1 MFFKRLFTQSIAQY
15 SYVIGEDKEMVVIDP
30 QPDIDKYLEI
40 SRSNGMR
47 IKYILETHR
56 NEDFTVG
63 SRALSDLT
71 GAKVYIAAEEELD
84 YRYGERIVE
93 NQEINIGNMKIRAI
107 HTPGH
112 TLGHMA
118 YILYLKND
126 NPYMVF
132 TGDTIFF
139 GGVGRTDFYGKD
151 KLKEMTGYLYESIFE
166 KILPL
171 GDHVLLFPAHGAGS
185 ACGANIEDRDYS
197 TIGYERKYN
206 PDLQYDSKEEFIE
219 NVGKM
224 LHKHPYFNDMEEIN
238 LKGTKPI
245 DCNINLN
252 IKYTNEIEDSNSTL
266 VDIRN
271 QRAFLSGH
279 IKESIY
285 IEHSGIT
292 SFLNWFVPTNEDI
305 IFITDSQ
312 EIDYLNNL
320 YLDMRRIGYNGKLSF
335 LANGMNSWNKEARD
349 VKKTR
354 YVLAEE
360 LKNEKENVVLL
371 DIREED
377 EFKENKP
384 IEGSIKIPMQ
394 EIKKRFYE
402 LPKDETIYIICASGI
417 RSTTV
422 SSFLEQKNIKTSIL
436 LGGMEAYKNLD

>member
-1 MFFKRLFTQSIAQY
+1 MFFKRLFTESIAQY
-15 SYVIGEDKEMVVIDP
+15 SYVIGEESEMVVIDP

-40 SRSNGMR
+40 SRSEGMK

-71 GAKVYIAAEEELD
+71 GAKVYIAAEEDLD
-84 YRYGERIVE
+84 YKYGKRIKE
-93 NQEINIGNMKIRAI
+93 NQEIKIGSMKLKAI

-112 TLGHMA
+112 TLGHMS

-126 NPYMVF
+126 NPYMAF

-139 GGVGRTDFYGKD
+139 GGVGRTDFYGED
-151 KLKEMTGYLYESIFE
+151 RLKEMTEYLYNSIFE
-166 KILPL
+166 KILPI

-185 ACGANIEDRDYS
+185 ACGANIEKRDYS

-206 PDLQYDSKEEFIE
+206 PDLQYDSKEVFIE

-224 LHKHPYFNDMEEIN
+224 LYKPPYFKDMEEVN
-238 LKGTKPI
+238 LKGTEPI

-252 IKYTNEIEDSNSTL
+252 IKYTNEIEDSNSRL

-271 QRAFLSGH
+271 QQSFLSEH
-279 IKESIY
+279 IKNSIY
-285 IEHSGIT
+285 IERSGLA
-292 SFLNWFVPTNEDI
+292 SFLNWFVPTKENI
-305 IFITDSQ
+305 TFITDSQ
-312 EIDYLNNL
+312 EVDYLNDL

-335 LANGMNSWNKEARD
+335 LSNGIKTWNKEARE
-349 VKKTR
+349 VKESK
-354 YVLAEE
+354 YVLANE
-360 LKNEKENVVLL
+360 LKEEKPVLL
-371 DIREED
+371 DIREEY
-377 EFKENKP
+377 EFEKIKP

-394 EIKKRFYE
+394 EIKKRFNE
-402 LPKDETIYIICASGI
+402 LPKGETIYIICASGI

-436 LGGMEAYKNLD
+436 LGGIEAYKNLE